1 MMRSIMGRKP
11 KRPELAQAT
20 DLTGGGAYQDIV
32 VPPRK
37 EGDPTGQSA
46 ELAAQTAAIA
56 TPVPSEPMTPSGAR
70 PQAIGRPINLSA
82 PTNRPYEP
90 ITSGIPIGAGANG
103 PEGIPTDT
111 LMNFL
116 TVAKQITKDPIFDE
130 LMLEDFL
137 DEDAIE
143 ANPQNFFGI

>member
-1 MMRSIMGRKP
+1 MGRKP
-11 KRPELAQAT
+11 KRPELAEAT

-46 ELAAQTAAIA
+46 QLQTQVDAIA
-56 TPVPSEPMTPSGAR
+56 TQVPDGITAPSGVA
-70 PQAIGRPINLSA
+70 PQAMPRPINLGA
-82 PTNRPYEP
+82 PTNKPFEP
-90 ITSGIPIGAGANG
+90 NTSGIPLGAGPSG

-116 TVAKQITKDPIFDE
+116 TVAKEITKDPIFDE

-137 DEDAIE
+137 DEDALE
-143 ANPQNFFGI
+143 PNPQNFFGI

>member
-1 MMRSIMGRKP
+1 MGRKP
-11 KRPELAQAT
+11 KRPELAEAT

-46 ELAAQTAAIA
+46 QLQAQADAIA
-56 TPVPSEPMTPSGAR
+56 TPVKDGITAPSGVA
-70 PQAIGRPINLSA
+70 PQAMPRPINLGA
-82 PTNRPYEP
+82 PTNKPFEP
-90 ITSGIPIGAGANG
+90 NTSGIPLGAGPNG

-116 TVAKQITKDPIFDE
+116 TVAKEITKDPIFDE

-137 DEDAIE
+137 DEDALE
-143 ANPQNFFGI
+143 PNPQNFFGI